1 MWYTMAAKAQDFGQT
16 DLGWNMDL
24 QLIGGITLGKL
35 FI

>member
-1 MWYTMAAKAQDFGQT
+1 MAAKAQDFGQT